1 MTAMTE
7 ISKEYGTALFMLACE
22 EKAQR
27 AYAEALAIVK
37 ETFLANPSYEE
48 MLSSPSIPLG
58 ERLLAIEAA
67 FGEAVPTHVLSYV
80 KLLCEKGRVSCLMES
95 IEAYAALLAASER
108 VFEAHVTSAVTL
120 TEEEKEKLIDRLEKK
135 YKGRVR
141 AEYTVDASLLGG
153 LIVEVDG
160 KVFDGSLRHRLGEV
174 KEYLNE

>member
-22 EKAQR
+22 EKAQK

-37 ETFLANPSYEE
+37 ESFLANPSYTE

-58 ERLLAIEAA
+58 ERLKAVEMA
-67 FGEAVPTHVLSYV
+67 FGETVPTHVLSYV
-80 KLLCEKGRVSCLMES
+80 KLLCEKGRVSCLMDS
-95 IEAYAALLAASER
+95 IEAFTDLLAASER
-108 VFEAHVTSAVTL
+108 VCDARVSSAVEL
-120 TEEEKEKLIDRLEKK
+120 TEEEKKKLVDKLEKK
-135 YKGRVR
+135 YQGRVR

-153 LIVEVDG
+153 LVVEVDG
-160 KVFDGSLRHRLGEV
+160 KIFDGSLRHRLGEV